1 MENKISFIKILDEQV
16 AKLLENGGFSYI
28 TEKIND
34 GQTVF
39 VFEETPDLTALIAR
53 LFDGTKY
60 QDAII
65 VKDNSLHF

>member
-1 MENKISFIKILDEQV
+1 MEDKITFIKILDERV

-34 GQTVF
+34 GQTVY
-39 VFEETPDLTALIAR
+39 VFEETPDLTWLIER
-53 LFDGTKY
+53 LFNGTKY
-60 QDAII
+60 QDTVI